1 MEEKDFY
8 NHVRSGNPII
18 KYLVKTYFSNLNQLI
33 LETNAKTV
41 LDIGCGQGE
50 ITNYIS
56 TLNGYDVT
64 GIDISAE
71 KINFCSK
78 TYNFKAITG
87 NGYSLPFENNSFDL
101 VIATE
106 VLEHQEHPHLFLD
119 EAKRVMKKQSIFSVP
134 NEPYFRLGNFI
145 RGKYI
150 SDFGN
155 SPGHLQN
162 WTSSQFEKLLKQH
175 FSSVHLKKG
184 NVWNIA
190 LCEK

>member
-8 NHVRSGNPII
+8 NHVRSSNPII

-33 LETNAKTV
+33 LATNVKTV

-71 KINFCSK
+71 KIKFCSETYRFK
-78 TYNFKAITG
+78 TITG

-101 VIATE
+101 VISTE
-106 VLEHQEHPHLFLD
+106 VLEHQEHPDLFLN
-119 EAKRVMKKQSIFSVP
+119 EAKRVMKKQGIFSVP

-162 WTSSQFEKLLKQH
+162 WTSAQFEKLLKHH
-175 FSSVHLKKG
+175 FSSVYLKKG